1 MTLIFLEVITLAIC
15 LAFGATIEITGT
27 TVRPNFQIDRGAFQ
41 DLDNRE
47 YTRNSKQLEKELN
60 HAAELLLESWS
71 RLLILM
77 KPFSCL

>member
-47 YTRNSKQLEKELN
+47 YSCDCMQLEKELN
-60 HAAELLLESWS
+60 HAAEVELTFAL
-71 RLLILM
+71 
-77 KPFSCL
+77 